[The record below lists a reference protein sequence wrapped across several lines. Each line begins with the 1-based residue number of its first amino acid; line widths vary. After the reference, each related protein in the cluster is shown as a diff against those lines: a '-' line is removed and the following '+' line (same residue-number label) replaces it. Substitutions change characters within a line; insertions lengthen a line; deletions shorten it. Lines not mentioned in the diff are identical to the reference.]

1 MKTLL
6 IIGGSSTAIEIRE
19 CADLFYRDKFEHIY
33 NVIGDTE
40 TSSLPNVIHDC
51 DIDKFIVEND
61 IAFIIGFTNQKLRR
75 LFNDKLSQCT
85 PVSIVHPTAVVSPSA
100 NIGVGT
106 YVAATAVVSSNAV
119 IGNGCIINIG
129 ASIGHDAIIGDNCII
144 GLNSVVMGRI
154 PDNSVAAGC
163 PAKVVCSLDEYYDK
177 MKKLSM
183 EEAFANARSIQER
196 FNRKPVPADLLCHVV
211 IMPISTMPYSLSDW
225 KALLSLCLQ
234 IPSGLMLP

>member
-19 CADLFYRDKFEHIY
+19 CADLFYHDKFDRIY

-40 TSSLPNVIHDC
+40 SSSLSNVIHDC
-51 DIDKFIVEND
+51 DIDNFIVEND
-61 IAFIIGFTNQKLRR
+61 IAFIIGFTNQKLRS

-85 PVSIVHPTAVVSPSA
+85 PVNIVHPTAVVSPSA

-106 YVAATAVVSSNAV
+106 YVGATAVISSNAV

-144 GLNSVVMGRI
+144 NPGARRSGNCSVGSR
-154 PDNSVAAGC
+154 
-163 PAKVVCSLDEYYDK
+163 SLIGANAFIFQGKSIGADCAIDALTYIDRDIDE
-177 MKKLSM
+177 KKLCTG
-183 EEAFANARSIQER
+183 NAG
-196 FNRKPVPADLLCHVV
+196 
-211 IMPISTMPYSLSDW
+211 
-225 KALLSLCLQ
+225 ALKIFKNILR
-234 IPSGLMLP
+234 

>member
-40 TSSLPNVIHDC
+40 TSSLPNVIHDS

-61 IAFIIGFTNQKLRR
+61 IAFIIGFTNQKMRR

-100 NIGVGT
+100 NIGVGS
-106 YVAATAVVSSNAV
+106 YIGATAVVSSNAV

-129 ASIGHDAIIGDNCII
+129 ASIGHDAILGDNCIVNPGARISGNCKI
-144 GLNSVVMGRI
+144 GARTLFGANSFIFQGKE
-154 PDNSVAAGC
+154 AGEDC
-163 PAKVVCSLDEYYDK
+163 AIDALTYIDRDIED
-177 MKKLSM
+177 KKLCTN
-183 EEAFANARSIQER
+183 NARR
-196 FNRKPVPADLLCHVV
+196 V
-211 IMPISTMPYSLSDW
+211 IIY
-225 KALLSLCLQ
+225 KN
-234 IPSGLMLP
+234 II

>member
-40 TSSLPNVIHDC
+40 TSSLPNVIHDS
-51 DIDKFIVEND
+51 DIDKFIVENA
-61 IAFIIGFTNQKLRR
+61 IAFIIGFTNQKMRR

-100 NIGVGT
+100 NIGVGS
-106 YVAATAVVSSNAV
+106 YIGATAVVSSNAV

-129 ASIGHDAIIGDNCII
+129 ASIGHDAILGDNCIVNPGARISGNCKI
-144 GLNSVVMGRI
+144 GARTLFGANSFIFQGKEVGEDCAIDALTYIDRDI
-154 PDNSVAAGC
+154 ED
-163 PAKVVCSLDEYYDK
+163 
-177 MKKLSM
+177 KKLCTN
-183 EEAFANARSIQER
+183 NARR
-196 FNRKPVPADLLCHVV
+196 V
-211 IMPISTMPYSLSDW
+211 IIY
-225 KALLSLCLQ
+225 KN
-234 IPSGLMLP
+234 II

>member
-19 CADLFYRDKFEHIY
+19 CADLFYHDKFEHIY

-40 TSSLPNVIHDC
+40 TLSLPNVIHDY
-51 DIDKFIVEND
+51 DIEKFIADND

-100 NIGVGT
+100 NIGEGT
-106 YVAATAVVSSNAV
+106 YVGATAVVSSNAV
-119 IGNGCIINIG
+119 VGNGCIVNIG

-144 GLNSVVMGRI
+144 NPGARISGNCSVGSRTLIGANVFVFQGKSIGVDCAIDALTYIDRDI
-154 PDNSVAAGC
+154 
-163 PAKVVCSLDEYYDK
+163 DE
-177 MKKLSM
+177 KKLCTG
-183 EEAFANARSIQER
+183 NAG
-196 FNRKPVPADLLCHVV
+196 DLKIFKNIL
-211 IMPISTMPYSLSDW
+211 
-225 KALLSLCLQ
+225 K
-234 IPSGLMLP
+234 

>member
-6 IIGGSSTAIEIRE
+6 IIGGSSTAIEISE
-19 CADLFYRDKFEHIY
+19 CADLFYHDKFEHIY

-61 IAFIIGFTNQKLRR
+61 IAFIIGFTNQKMRR

-100 NIGVGT
+100 NIGVGS
-106 YVAATAVVSSNAV
+106 YIGATAVVSSNAV

-129 ASIGHDAIIGDNCII
+129 ASIGHDAILADNCII
-144 GLNSVVMGRI
+144 KTGARI
-154 PDNSVAAGC
+154 SRTSN
-163 PAKVVCSLDEYYDK
+163 
-177 MKKLSM
+177 
-183 EEAFANARSIQER
+183 
-196 FNRKPVPADLLCHVV
+196 
-211 IMPISTMPYSLSDW
+211 ISTRTFFAAKPFIFQGKQEGENTTITPLHHTHNQNN
-225 KALLSLCLQ
+225 KKTL
-234 IPSGLMLP
+234 

>member
-19 CADLFYRDKFEHIY
+19 CADLFYHDKFEHIY

-100 NIGVGT
+100 NIGEGT
-106 YVAATAVVSSNAV
+106 YVGATAVVSSNAV

-129 ASIGHDAIIGDNCII
+129 ASIGHDAILGDNCVINPGARISGNCSVGSRTLI
-144 GLNSVVMGRI
+144 GANVFVFQGKSIGSDCAIDALTYIDRNI
-154 PDNSVAAGC
+154 
-163 PAKVVCSLDEYYDK
+163 DE
-177 MKKLSM
+177 KKLCTG
-183 EEAFANARSIQER
+183 N
-196 FNRKPVPADLLCHVV
+196 
-211 IMPISTMPYSLSDW
+211 TG
-225 KALLSLCLQ
+225 ALKIFKNILR
-234 IPSGLMLP
+234 